1 MQEERVYTIRLAD
14 GTELTNLRMNGSNY
28 ISSLAVTEDAFVD
41 NCDPVVISDGENEE
55 THDHM
60 ALIHITKYGDDYYF
74 ALRDRTKEELD
85 QLKIKADIEYL
96 AMMSD
101 IEL

>member
-1 MQEERVYTIRLAD
+1 MEERVYTICLAD
-14 GTELTNLRMNGSNY
+14 GTELSNLRMNGNNY
-28 ISSLAVTEDAFVD
+28 ISSSVVTEDMFVD
-41 NCDPVVISDGENEE
+41 NCDPVVINDGENEE
-55 THDHM
+55 SHDHM

-85 QLKIKADIEYL
+85 QLKTKADIEYL